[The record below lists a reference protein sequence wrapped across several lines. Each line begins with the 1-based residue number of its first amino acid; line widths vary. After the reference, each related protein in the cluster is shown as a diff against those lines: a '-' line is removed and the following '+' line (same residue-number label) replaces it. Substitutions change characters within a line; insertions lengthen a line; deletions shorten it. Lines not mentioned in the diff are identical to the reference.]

1 MNHQKTSGDH
11 WVFFCNK
18 HSVERPTEKENNM
31 AKMNVVGTT
40 DVEYTPESEQITVG
54 NFSTDTN
61 AELTENVD
69 NSDYGNISIP
79 GELLG
84 EQPQEQST
92 QEEITEQ
99 AETTES
105 IKTAEQEVEP
115 EEVSE
120 TGPEQTEAVSEK
132 ESSQDEDYVYE
143 LDDGSRYSI
152 DDIESWRKDSLNRHD
167 WSKSNT
173 EKAQTLSDQRRA
185 VEPLVQLID
194 KVKDN
199 QDFAETI
206 QEAIEDELG
215 KEAGQLFAQS
225 LQMDNQDLP
234 NPYQDQLQETQ
245 EQLANVQAE
254 VELDKSL
261 NDLQSKFSLSSEE
274 VDKVLDFAVQEQ
286 QNTSRLLTPEEAYKI
301 MNFEKMQSKPVE
313 PKPKPSVPVNIK
325 KNVGMK
331 GDAKQKASSYEDID
345 VASFFNN

>member
-1 MNHQKTSGDH
+1 
-11 WVFFCNK
+11 
-18 HSVERPTEKENNM
+18 M
-31 AKMNVVGTT
+31 AKMHIAGTT

-61 AELTENVD
+61 AELTENVG

-105 IKTAEQEVEP
+105 IETAEQEAEP

-120 TGPEQTEAVSEK
+120 TEPEQTEAVSET
-132 ESSQDEDYVYE
+132 ESSQDDEDYVYE

-152 DDIESWRKDSLNRHD
+152 DDIESWRKDSLNRYE

-173 EKAQTLSDQRRA
+173 EKAQSLSDQRRA

-234 NPYQDQLQETQ
+234 NPYQDQLQEAQ

-254 VELDKSL
+254 VELDRSL
-261 NDLQSKFSLSSEE
+261 SDLRSKFSLKDEE
-274 VDKVLDFAVQEQ
+274 IDKVLDFAVQQ
-286 QNTSRLLTPEEAYKI
+286 QQDYNKLLTPEEAYKI
-301 MNFEKMQSKPVE
+301 MNFDKVQSKPVE
-313 PKPKPSVPVNIK
+313 AKPKPSVPVNIK

-331 GDAKQKASSYEDID
+331 GDVKQKASSYEDID

>member
-1 MNHQKTSGDH
+1 
-11 WVFFCNK
+11 
-18 HSVERPTEKENNM
+18 M
-31 AKMNVVGTT
+31 AKMHVAGTT
-40 DVEYTPESEQITVG
+40 EVEYTPESEQITVG
-54 NFSTDTN
+54 NFSTEHN
-61 AELTENVD
+61 EELTENVD

-84 EQPQEQST
+84 EQPQEQSV
-92 QEEITEQ
+92 QEENTEQ

-105 IKTAEQEVEP
+105 IETAEAEP

-120 TGPEQTEAVSEK
+120 ENPEQTEAVSET
-132 ESSQDEDYVYE
+132 ESSEDEDDYVYE

-152 DDIESWRKDSLNRHD
+152 DDIESWRKDSLNRHE

-173 EKAQTLSDQRRA
+173 EKAQQLSDQRRA

-194 KVKDN
+194 KVRDN
-199 QDFAETI
+199 QEFAETI

-225 LQMDNQDLP
+225 LKMDNQDLP

-254 VELDKSL
+254 IELDRSL
-261 NDLQSKFSLSSEE
+261 NDLRSKFSLSDE
-274 VDKVLDFAVQEQ
+274 DIDTVLDFAVNQ
-286 QNTSRLLTPEEAYKI
+286 QQQYNRLLTPEEAYKI
-301 MNFEKMQSKPVE
+301 MNFDKVQSKPVE
-313 PKPKPSVPVNIK
+313 AKPKPSVPVNVK

-331 GDAKQKASSYEDID
+331 GDAPKKVASYDDID
-345 VASFFNN
+345 VASFFNQ

>member
-1 MNHQKTSGDH
+1 MHI
-11 WVFFCNK
+11 
-18 HSVERPTEKENNM
+18 
-31 AKMNVVGTT
+31 AGTT
-40 DVEYTPESEQITVG
+40 EVDYTPESEQITVG
-54 NFSTDTN
+54 NFSTEQN
-61 AELTENVD
+61 QNLTENVD

-84 EQPQEQST
+84 EEPQEQST

-105 IKTAEQEVEP
+105 IETAEQEAEP

-120 TGPEQTEAVSEK
+120 TEPEQTEAVSNT
-132 ESSQDEDYVYE
+132 ESSQDDEDYVYE

-152 DDIESWRKDSLNRHD
+152 DDIESWRKDSLNRYE

-173 EKAQTLSDQRRA
+173 EKAQSLSDQRRA

-225 LQMDNQDLP
+225 LKMDNQDLP
-234 NPYQDQLQETQ
+234 NPYQDQLQEAQ

-254 VELDKSL
+254 VELDRSL
-261 NDLQSKFSLSSEE
+261 SDLRSKFSLKDEE
-274 VDKVLDFAVQEQ
+274 IDKVLDFAVQQ
-286 QNTSRLLTPEEAYKI
+286 QQDYNKLLTPEEAYKI
-301 MNFEKMQSKPVE
+301 MNFDKVQSKPVE
-313 PKPKPSVPVNIK
+313 AKPKPSVPVNIK

-331 GDAKQKASSYEDID
+331 GDAQKKASSYEDID
-345 VASFFNN
+345 VVSFFK

>member
-1 MNHQKTSGDH
+1 
-11 WVFFCNK
+11 
-18 HSVERPTEKENNM
+18 M
-31 AKMNVVGTT
+31 AKMHIAGTT
-40 DVEYTPESEQITVG
+40 EVDYTPESEQITVG
-54 NFSTDTN
+54 NFSTEQN
-61 AELTENVD
+61 QNLTENVD

-84 EQPQEQST
+84 EEPQEQST

-105 IKTAEQEVEP
+105 IETAEQEAEP

-120 TGPEQTEAVSEK
+120 TEPEQTKAVSNT
-132 ESSQDEDYVYE
+132 ESSQDDEDYVYE

-152 DDIESWRKDSLNRHD
+152 DDIESWRKDSLNRYE

-173 EKAQTLSDQRRA
+173 EKAQSLSDQRRA

-225 LQMDNQDLP
+225 LKMDNQDLP
-234 NPYQDQLQETQ
+234 NPYQDQLQEAQ

-254 VELDKSL
+254 VELDRSL
-261 NDLQSKFSLSSEE
+261 SDLRSKFSLKDEE
-274 VDKVLDFAVQEQ
+274 IDKVLDFAVQQ
-286 QNTSRLLTPEEAYKI
+286 QQDYNKLLTPEEAYKI
-301 MNFEKMQSKPVE
+301 MNFDKVQSKPVE
-313 PKPKPSVPVNIK
+313 AKPKPSVPVNIK

-331 GDAKQKASSYEDID
+331 GDAQKKASSYEDID
-345 VASFFNN
+345 VVSFFK

>member
-1 MNHQKTSGDH
+1 MHI
-11 WVFFCNK
+11 
-18 HSVERPTEKENNM
+18 
-31 AKMNVVGTT
+31 AGTT
-40 DVEYTPESEQITVG
+40 EVDYTPESEQITVG
-54 NFSTDTN
+54 NFSTEQN
-61 AELTENVD
+61 QNLTENVD

-84 EQPQEQST
+84 EEPQEQST

-105 IKTAEQEVEP
+105 IETAEQEAEP

-120 TGPEQTEAVSEK
+120 TEPEQTKAVSNT
-132 ESSQDEDYVYE
+132 ESSQDDEDYVYE

-152 DDIESWRKDSLNRHD
+152 DDIESWRKDSLNRYE

-173 EKAQTLSDQRRA
+173 EKAQSLSDQRRA

-225 LQMDNQDLP
+225 LKMDNQDLP
-234 NPYQDQLQETQ
+234 NPYQDQLQEAQ

-254 VELDKSL
+254 VELDRSL
-261 NDLQSKFSLSSEE
+261 SDLRSKFSLKDEE
-274 VDKVLDFAVQEQ
+274 IDKVLDFAVQQ
-286 QNTSRLLTPEEAYKI
+286 QQDYNKLLTPEEAYKI
-301 MNFEKMQSKPVE
+301 MNFDKVQSKPVE
-313 PKPKPSVPVNIK
+313 AKPKPSVPVNIK

-331 GDAKQKASSYEDID
+331 GDAQKKASSYEDID
-345 VASFFNN
+345 VVSFFK

>member
-1 MNHQKTSGDH
+1 MHI
-11 WVFFCNK
+11 
-18 HSVERPTEKENNM
+18 
-31 AKMNVVGTT
+31 AGTT
-40 DVEYTPESEQITVG
+40 EVDYTPESEQITVG
-54 NFSTDTN
+54 NFSTEQN
-61 AELTENVD
+61 QNLTENVD

-84 EQPQEQST
+84 EEPQEQST

-105 IKTAEQEVEP
+105 IETAEQEAEP

-120 TGPEQTEAVSEK
+120 TEPEQTKAVSNT
-132 ESSQDEDYVYE
+132 ESSQDDEDYVYE

-152 DDIESWRKDSLNRHD
+152 DDIESWRKDSLNRYE

-173 EKAQTLSDQRRA
+173 EKAQSLSDQRRA

-225 LQMDNQDLP
+225 LKMDNQDLP
-234 NPYQDQLQETQ
+234 NPYQDQLQEAQ

-254 VELDKSL
+254 VELDRSL
-261 NDLQSKFSLSSEE
+261 SDLRSKFSLKDEE
-274 VDKVLDFAVQEQ
+274 IDKVLDFAVQQ
-286 QNTSRLLTPEEAYKI
+286 QQDYNKLLTPEEAYKI
-301 MNFEKMQSKPVE
+301 MNFDKVQSKPVE
-313 PKPKPSVPVNIK
+313 AKPKPSVPVNIK

>member
-1 MNHQKTSGDH
+1 
-11 WVFFCNK
+11 
-18 HSVERPTEKENNM
+18 M
-31 AKMNVVGTT
+31 AEINIAGTT
-40 DVEYTPESEQITVG
+40 NLDVTPESENLNVG
-54 NFSTDTN
+54 NYSVSPEATPLESTDSY
-61 AELTENVD
+61 D
-69 NSDYGNISIP
+69 NISIP

-84 EQPQEQST
+84 QDLQEQSI

-105 IKTAEQEVEP
+105 IETAENKAEP

-120 TGPEQTEAVSEK
+120 TEPEQTEAVSEEK
-132 ESSQDEDYVYE
+132 SSDEDFVYE

-173 EKAQTLSDQRRA
+173 EKAQQLSDQRRA

-225 LQMDNQDLP
+225 LKMNNQDLP
-234 NPYQDQLQETQ
+234 NPYQDQLQEAQ

-254 VELDKSL
+254 VELDRSL
-261 NDLQSKFSLSSEE
+261 NELRSKFSLNDAEI
-274 VDKVLDFAVQEQ
+274 DKVLDFAVQQ
-286 QNTSRLLTPEEAYKI
+286 QQDHNKLLTPEEAYKI
-301 MNFEKMQSKPVE
+301 MNFDKMQSNPVE
-313 PKPKPSVPVNIK
+313 AKPKPSVPVNVK

-331 GDAKQKASSYEDID
+331 GDAQKKVSSYEDID
-345 VASFFNN
+345 VVSFFNNS

>member
-1 MNHQKTSGDH
+1 
-11 WVFFCNK
+11 
-18 HSVERPTEKENNM
+18 M
-31 AKMNVVGTT
+31 AKMHIAGTT
-40 DVEYTPESEQITVG
+40 EVDYTPESEQITVG
-54 NFSTDTN
+54 NFSTEHN
-61 AELTENVD
+61 EELTENVD

-84 EQPQEQST
+84 EQPQEQSV
-92 QEEITEQ
+92 QGENTEQ

-105 IKTAEQEVEP
+105 IETAEAEP

-120 TGPEQTEAVSEK
+120 ENPEQTEAVSET
-132 ESSQDEDYVYE
+132 ESSEDEEDYVYE

-152 DDIESWRKDSLNRHD
+152 DDIESWRKDSMNRHE

-173 EKAQTLSDQRRA
+173 EKAQQLSDHRRA
-185 VEPLVQLID
+185 VEPLVQLIG

-199 QDFAETI
+199 QEFAETI

-254 VELDKSL
+254 IELDRSL
-261 NDLQSKFSLSSEE
+261 NDLRSKFSLSDE
-274 VDKVLDFAVQEQ
+274 DIDTVLDFAVNQ
-286 QNTSRLLTPEEAYKI
+286 QQQFNRLLTPEEAYKI
-301 MNFEKMQSKPVE
+301 MNFDKVQSKPVE
-313 PKPKPSVPVNIK
+313 AKPKPSVPVNVK
-325 KNVGMK
+325 KNIGMK
-331 GDAKQKASSYEDID
+331 GDAPKKVSSYDDID
-345 VASFFNN
+345 VTSFFNQ

>member
-1 MNHQKTSGDH
+1 
-11 WVFFCNK
+11 
-18 HSVERPTEKENNM
+18 M
-31 AKMNVVGTT
+31 AKMHIAGTT
-40 DVEYTPESEQITVG
+40 EVDYTPESEQITVG
-54 NFSTDTN
+54 NFSTEQN
-61 AELTENVD
+61 QELTESVD

-84 EQPQEQST
+84 EQLQEQST
-92 QEEITEQ
+92 QEENTEQ

-105 IKTAEQEVEP
+105 IETAEAKP

-120 TGPEQTEAVSEK
+120 ENPEQTEAVSET
-132 ESSQDEDYVYE
+132 ESSEDEDDYVYE

-152 DDIESWRKDSLNRHD
+152 DDIESWRKDSMNRHE

-173 EKAQTLSDQRRA
+173 EKAQQLSDQRRA

-199 QDFAETI
+199 QEFAETI

-225 LQMDNQDLP
+225 LKMDNQDLP

-254 VELDKSL
+254 IELDRSL
-261 NDLQSKFSLSSEE
+261 NDLRSKFSLSDE
-274 VDKVLDFAVQEQ
+274 DIDTVLDFAVNQ
-286 QNTSRLLTPEEAYKI
+286 QQQFNRLLTPEEAYKI
-301 MNFEKMQSKPVE
+301 MNFDKVQSKPVE
-313 PKPKPSVPVNIK
+313 AKPKPSVPVNVK
-325 KNVGMK
+325 KNIGMK
-331 GDAKQKASSYEDID
+331 GDAPKKVSSYDDID
-345 VASFFNN
+345 VTSFFNQ

>member
-1 MNHQKTSGDH
+1 
-11 WVFFCNK
+11 
-18 HSVERPTEKENNM
+18 M
-31 AKMNVVGTT
+31 AKMHIAGTT
-40 DVEYTPESEQITVG
+40 EVDYTPESEQITVG
-54 NFSTDTN
+54 NFSTEQN
-61 AELTENVD
+61 QNLTENVD

-84 EQPQEQST
+84 EEPQEQST

-105 IKTAEQEVEP
+105 IETAEQEAEP

-120 TGPEQTEAVSEK
+120 TEPEQTEAVSNT
-132 ESSQDEDYVYE
+132 ESSQDDEDYVYE

-152 DDIESWRKDSLNRHD
+152 DDIESWRKDSLNRYE

-173 EKAQTLSDQRRA
+173 EKAQSLSDQRRA

-225 LQMDNQDLP
+225 LKMDNQDLP
-234 NPYQDQLQETQ
+234 NPYQDQLQEAQ

-254 VELDKSL
+254 VELDRSL
-261 NDLQSKFSLSSEE
+261 SDLRSKFSLKDEE
-274 VDKVLDFAVQEQ
+274 IDKVLDFAVQQ
-286 QNTSRLLTPEEAYKI
+286 QQDYNKLLTPEEAYKI
-301 MNFEKMQSKPVE
+301 MNFDKVQSKPVE
-313 PKPKPSVPVNIK
+313 AKPKPSVPVNIK

-331 GDAKQKASSYEDID
+331 GDAQKKASSYEDID
-345 VASFFNN
+345 VVSFFK

>member
-1 MNHQKTSGDH
+1 
-11 WVFFCNK
+11 
-18 HSVERPTEKENNM
+18 M
-31 AKMNVVGTT
+31 AKMHIAGTT
-40 DVEYTPESEQITVG
+40 EVDYTPESEQITVG
-54 NFSTDTN
+54 NFSTEQN
-61 AELTENVD
+61 QNLTESVD

-84 EQPQEQST
+84 EQPQEQSA

-105 IKTAEQEVEP
+105 IETAEQEAEP

-120 TGPEQTEAVSEK
+120 TEPEQTEAVSET
-132 ESSQDEDYVYE
+132 ESSQDDEDYVYE

-152 DDIESWRKDSLNRHD
+152 DDIESWRKDSLNRYE

-173 EKAQTLSDQRRA
+173 EKAQSLSDQRRA

-234 NPYQDQLQETQ
+234 NPYQDQLQEAQ

-254 VELDKSL
+254 VELDRSL
-261 NDLQSKFSLSSEE
+261 SDLRSKFSLKDEE
-274 VDKVLDFAVQEQ
+274 IDKVLDFAVQQ
-286 QNTSRLLTPEEAYKI
+286 QQDYNKLLTPEEAYKI
-301 MNFEKMQSKPVE
+301 MNFDKVQSKPVE
-313 PKPKPSVPVNIK
+313 AKPKPSVPVNIK

-331 GDAKQKASSYEDID
+331 GDAQKKASSYEDID
-345 VASFFNN
+345 VVSFFK